1 MPMKITERIL
11 EGLKA
16 RTVSYGQSFRRRK
29 ILIGTDF
36 GATSLIQKNH
46 TIGENVWKIGMITNG
61 GRNRKIWIAERKWR
75 SGRNWVKR

>member
-1 MPMKITERIL
+1 MDNHSEEENSDWNR
-11 EGLKA
+11 
-16 RTVSYGQSFRRRK
+16 
-29 ILIGTDF
+29 F